1 MWFGVVWV
9 RDMGVRCMFAPFWFC
24 NKSQHFNIQPG
35 FYEAEIQFGHFKYLL
50 LSEAKIKW
58 NEGGERILSKI
69 CQSYERDFCIFH
81 VKLLVEFDDTFH
93 NTTEIN

>member
-1 MWFGVVWV
+1 MVWCGLGARYGCEVHVCAILVVC
-9 RDMGVRCMFAPFWFC
+9 D
-24 NKSQHFNIQPG
+24 KSQHFNIQPG

-69 CQSYERDFCIFH
+69 CQSYKKGFLHFSC
-81 VKLLVEFDDTFH
+81 
-93 NTTEIN
+93 